1 VSKFKV
7 GDRVVKV
14 RTRLKEHNALVNVTQ
29 HYVPIGTLGTIVAVD
44 HADSFQP
51 CEVVFDNLECALWP
65 THYCIER
72 APDRSELTTWE
83 AVRASCGWMPGT
95 VRA

>member
-7 GDRVVKV
+7 GDRVRIVG
-14 RTRLKEHNALVNVTQ
+14 ALAGNWVGMTATVSGPLECFPST
-29 HYVPIGTLGTIVAVD
+29 VGTIEYGHDVSVD
-44 HADSFQP
+44 GVGSTYNGKQIARRP
-51 CEVVFDNLECALWP
+51 CDMVLLRD
-65 THYCIER
+65 
-72 APDRSELTTWE
+72 DRPELTTWE